1 MIKHLSI
8 LRGVILVMLNLTAL
22 FCMWSGPSIPVLKTI
37 DLLWFSIFILTSIV
51 LTDDDKIEEK

>member
-22 FCMWSGPSIPVLKTI
+22 FCMWAGPSIPVLRII
-37 DLLWFSIFILTSIV
+37 DLLWYG
-51 LTDDDKIEEK
+51 